1 MNVFY
6 LESSNYVIKLK
17 KNYKSIYNVL
27 SCLWHLLETV
37 GLNLTLWE
45 KGRNQRER

>member
-6 LESSNYVIKLK
+6 LESSSYVIKLK
-17 KNYKSIYNVL
+17 KLQEYDAL
-27 SCLWHLLETV
+27 CCLWHLLETV